1 MKNKFKLTALASF
14 LFIGTASFGQS
25 LNISAG
31 YTMSSIKGEEMV
43 EYDFTESYGD
53 ETYSESL
60 KFKNLHGFN
69 VSAGYEFRLGERL
82 SLETGI
88 RYQTRGQRFIEK
100 MAESYNSES
109 YQETNS
115 YNFKMNYLDIPI
127 VLNTAILMG
136 DFRVYARTGFYVGY
150 KTGEIF
156 KTRSEYSF
164 SDGDKGLQ
172 ESSESFSGADLEPRI
187 TGGLLLGV
195 GAEYKNFFLE
205 SNYNMGLYSLEDHDD
220 KEEVYTRD
228 LLFSVGYKFKF

>member
-1 MKNKFKLTALASF
+1 MKNKFKLTALVSF

-25 LNISAG
+25 LNISSG
-31 YTMSSIKGEEMV
+31 YTMSSIYGFDMM
-43 EYDFTESYGD
+43 EYDVTQSYGD
-53 ETYSESL
+53 KTYSESQER
-60 KFKNLHGFN
+60 KNLHGFN

-88 RYQTRGQRFIEK
+88 RYQTRGQRLIRK
-100 MAESYNSES
+100 MSESSSSES
-109 YQETNS
+109 YQETS
-115 YNFKMNYLDIPI
+115 SLSLKMNYLDIPI

-156 KTRSEYSF
+156 KKRSEYSS

-187 TGGLLLGV
+187 TGGFLLGV

-205 SNYNMGLYSLEDHDD
+205 SNYNMGQDYWDTWLAITDLN
-220 KEEVYTRD
+220 TRD